1 MKEAIVIAA
10 EFRELSLNVGIE
22 NVSASQFV
30 GDIFAQMD
38 AERDSIMCELDG
50 AAVPQLPAAKK

>member
-10 EFRELSLNVGIE
+10 EFRALPLNVGIE

-38 AERDSIMCELDG
+38 AERDSIMRELDG
-50 AAVPQLPAAKK
+50 AAVPLLAAKK